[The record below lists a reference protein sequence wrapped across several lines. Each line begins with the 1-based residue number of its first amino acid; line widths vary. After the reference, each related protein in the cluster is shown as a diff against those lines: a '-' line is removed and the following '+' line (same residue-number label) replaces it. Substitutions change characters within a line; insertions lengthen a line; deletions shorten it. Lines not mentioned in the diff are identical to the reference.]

1 MSNRSALVSLSGGM
15 DSATVLGAAVQ
26 AVGSQN
32 VRTIGFFYG
41 SKHNP
46 YENEAAVQLARHYEV
61 PFELIDL
68 TAITK
73 HFRSHLLANEG
84 SLGDVPEGHYEEETM
99 RQTVVPGRNLLFISI
114 LAGIAQSHGL
124 KEIWLGIHAG
134 DHFIYP
140 DCRPEFFN
148 AANSAVSLAY
158 GVELIA
164 PFLFGNK
171 ETILQEG
178 YRLGVPYELTRT
190 CYKAQAV
197 ACGKC
202 GSCQERLDA
211 FSKIRRSDPVEY
223 ETRELLPKSAP

>member
-1 MSNRSALVSLSGGM
+1 MTERTALVSLSGGM
-15 DSATVLGAAVQ
+15 DSATVLGKAVDELGKGVST
-26 AVGSQN
+26 VG
-32 VRTIGFFYG
+32 FYYE

-46 YENEAAVQLARHYEV
+46 FENEAAKQLAAYYCV

-68 TAITK
+68 TGVTK

-84 SLGDVPEGHYEEETM
+84 SLGDVPEGHYEEESM

-114 LAGIAQSHGL
+114 LSGIAQSHGL

-134 DHFIYP
+134 DHYIYP
-140 DCRPEFFN
+140 DCRPEFYF
-148 AANSAVSLAY
+148 AANLAVQHAY

-164 PFLFGNK
+164 PFLHGNK

-178 YRLGVPYELTRT
+178 YTLGVPYHLTRT
-190 CYKAQAV
+190 CYKAQPV

-202 GSCQERLDA
+202 GSCQERLA
-211 FSKIRRSDPVEY
+211 AYQAIGRTDPVDY
-223 ETRELLPKSAP
+223 ESRELLSKVVS